1 MTSENKKIIGFFHFF
16 VLIFIIVMNCCY
28 NACHSGFLDIWKV
41 SIFSYFCDEHCKLI
55 ILLCSTFKCDNE
67 IQMSYNC
74 DICDNMKRNTLQ
86 LRVAFAKLE
95 LLEICEILIFTHVVD
110 TSDYCEATTG

>member
-1 MTSENKKIIGFFHFF
+1 
-16 VLIFIIVMNCCY
+16 
-28 NACHSGFLDIWKV
+28 
-41 SIFSYFCDEHCKLI
+41 
-55 ILLCSTFKCDNE
+55 
-67 IQMSYNC
+67 MSYNC